1 MAFSVN
7 TNVGA
12 MAALQELN
20 RTSKGLNVTQDR
32 ITSGK
37 NVNSTKDD
45 SATFVTAQGLRGKQ
59 GDLKAVTSSL
69 SNAKSVVDIAVSGT
83 EQISDIVNEMKTL
96 AKQSGDT
103 TITDA
108 QRASLNKDFVG
119 LRERIKTIVNTSE
132 FNGKNL
138 LKMSDDG
145 TAANS
150 IQPLQSLA
158 NVDANPTTS
167 FTADTM
173 QINGTGLVLPAG
185 ATPAV
190 AFSEDTTIATQA
202 DASAVD
208 AFLTT
213 YKTKVNDA
221 LSNLGTASRRID
233 AQLTFTSKLNDT
245 IEAGIGNLVDAD
257 MAKESARLTALQ
269 TKQQLGVQALSI
281 ANQAP
286 QMIGQLFKG

>member
-20 RTSKGLNVTQDR
+20 RTSKGMGVTQDR

-45 SATFVTAQGLRGKQ
+45 SATYVTAQGLRGKQ

-83 EQISDIVNEMKTL
+83 EQISDLVNQMKTL
-96 AKQSGDT
+96 AKQSADNTISGD
-103 TITDA
+103 
-108 QRASLNKDFVG
+108 QRISLNNDFQG
-119 LRERIKTIVNTSE
+119 LLKQVTVITNSAE

-138 LKMSDDG
+138 L
-145 TAANS
+145 TALPANG
-150 IQPLQSLA
+150 INPLQSLA
-158 NVDANPTTS
+158 MVDPDGDGV
-167 FTADTM
+167 FTPDTM
-173 QINGTGLVLPAG
+173 NVPGANLALPNTGAVLNTGSLIDTPGNATTVAGYLDVYNGTV
-185 ATPAV
+185 
-190 AFSEDTTIATQA
+190 
-202 DASAVD
+202 
-208 AFLTT
+208 
-213 YKTKVNDA
+213 KTA
-221 LSNLGTASRRID
+221 LSALGSASRQID

>member
-12 MAALQELN
+12 MVALQELN
-20 RTSKGLNVTQDR
+20 RTSKGLSTTESR
-32 ITSGK
+32 ISSGK
-37 NVNSTKDD
+37 NVNSTRDD

-96 AKQSGDT
+96 AKQAGDT
-103 TITDA
+103 TISAT
-108 QRASLNKDFVG
+108 QRDSLNKDFIG

-132 FNGKNL
+132 YNDKNL
-138 LKMSDDG
+138 LKMATTD
-145 TAANS
+145 TVT
-150 IQPLQSLA
+150 PLQSLA
-158 NVDANPTTS
+158 NVNPTPATA
-167 FTADTM
+167 FTPDTM
-173 QINGTGLVLPAG
+173 TITGSGLGLPRA
-185 ATPAV
+185 
-190 AFSEDTTIATQA
+190 A
-202 DASAVD
+202 DAAAAFNDSTELTDAATAATVD
-208 AFLTT
+208 GYLST
-213 YKTKVNDA
+213 YKTTVNNA
-221 LSNLGTASRRID
+221 LSNLGTAARRID
-233 AQLTFTSKLNDT
+233 SQLTFTSKLADT

-281 ANQAP
+281 ANQSP

>member
-20 RTSKGLNVTQDR
+20 RTSKGLGVTQDR
-32 ITSGK
+32 ITSGR

-59 GDLKAVTSSL
+59 GDLKAVASSL
-69 SNAKSVVDIAVSGT
+69 SNAKSVVDIAVSGA

-96 AKQSGDT
+96 AKQAGDT

-108 QRASLNKDFVG
+108 QRTSLNKDFVG

-138 LKMSDDG
+138 LKMPDTDSVK
-145 TAANS
+145 
-150 IQPLQSLA
+150 PLQSLA
-158 NVDANPTTS
+158 NVDNDPNNN

-173 QINGTGLVLPAG
+173 QINGTGLFLDTDANASG
-185 ATPAV
+185 A
-190 AFSEDTTIATQA
+190 FNEDTDISTQGKASTA
-202 DASAVD
+202 DGL
-208 AFLTT
+208 LTT
-213 YKTKVNDA
+213 YKGLVDTA

-233 AQLTFTSKLNDT
+233 SQLTFNSKLSDT
-245 IEAGIGNLVDAD
+245 IESGIGNLVDAD

>member
-7 TNVGA
+7 TNIGA

-20 RTSKGLNVTQDR
+20 RTSKGMGVTQDR

-37 NVNSTKDD
+37 NVNSTRDD

-69 SNAKSVVDIAVSGT
+69 SNAKSVVDIAVSGA
-83 EQISDIVNEMKTL
+83 EQISDIVNEMSTL
-96 AKQSGDT
+96 AKQARDT
-103 TITDA
+103 TISPE
-108 QRASLNKDFVG
+108 QRTSLNKDFVG
-119 LRERIKTIVNTSE
+119 LRERIKTVINTSE

-138 LKMSDDG
+138 LKMPG
-145 TAANS
+145 TDSVN
-150 IQPLQSLA
+150 PLQSLA
-158 NVDANPTTS
+158 NVDPTPDTN

-173 QINGTGLVLPAG
+173 QINGAGLFL
-185 ATPAV
+185 
-190 AFSEDTTIATQA
+190 DTSTNAPTALNQTTDISSQSLASDA
-202 DASAVD
+202 DGY
-208 AFLTT
+208 LKT
-213 YKTKVNDA
+213 YKAAVNTA
-221 LSNLGTASRRID
+221 LSDLGTASRRID
-233 AQLTFTSKLNDT
+233 AQLTFTSKLSDT
-245 IEAGIGNLVDAD
+245 IESGIGNLVDAD

>member
-12 MAALQELN
+12 MVALQELN
-20 RTSKGLNVTQDR
+20 RTSKGLSTTESR
-32 ITSGK
+32 ISSGK
-37 NVNSTKDD
+37 NVNSTRDD

-96 AKQSGDT
+96 AKQAGDT
-103 TITDA
+103 TISAT
-108 QRASLNKDFVG
+108 QRDSLNKDFIG

-132 FNGKNL
+132 YNDKNL
-138 LKMSDDG
+138 LKMATTD
-145 TAANS
+145 TVT
-150 IQPLQSLA
+150 PLQSLA
-158 NVDANPTTS
+158 NVNPTPAS
-167 FTADTM
+167 AFTPDTM
-173 QINGTGLVLPAG
+173 TITGSGLGLPKA
-185 ATPAV
+185 
-190 AFSEDTTIATQA
+190 A
-202 DASAVD
+202 DAAAAFNDSTELTDAATAATVD
-208 AFLTT
+208 GYLST
-213 YKTKVNDA
+213 YKTTVNNA
-221 LSNLGTASRRID
+221 LSNLGTAARRID
-233 AQLTFTSKLNDT
+233 SQLTFTSKLADT

-281 ANQAP
+281 ANQSP

>member
-7 TNVGA
+7 TNIGA

-20 RTSKGLNVTQDR
+20 RTSKGLGVTQDR

-45 SATFVTAQGLRGKQ
+45 SATYVTAQGLRGKQ
-59 GDLKAVTSSL
+59 SDLKAVTSSL

-96 AKQSGDT
+96 AKQAGDT

-108 QRASLNKDFVG
+108 QRTSLNKDFVG

-138 LKMSDDG
+138 LKMANDG

-158 NVDANPTTS
+158 NVDANPATS

-173 QINGTGLVLPAG
+173 QINGTGLALPA
-185 ATPAV
+185 ATSPAS
-190 AFSEDTTIATQA
+190 AFSQDTTIAAQG

-208 AFLTT
+208 SFLTT
-213 YKTKVNDA
+213 YKGLVDTA

-257 MAKESARLTALQ
+257 MAKESAKLTALQ